1 MFSAAAPITRL
12 GSRKIGEVSGSPP
25 GFRTGDHLP
34 LGELI
39 VSGPMAVPEDLPA
52 AVSLI
57 DIAPTIASAFGIE
70 LKDVDGRAVPALAGQ
85 AVVRAKSA

>member
-1 MFSAAAPITRL
+1 MSCRFLPTLVCLALTATAGSLAASSSA
-12 GSRKIGEVSGSPP
+12 PP
-25 GFRTGDHLP
+25 PALP
-34 LGELI
+34 
-39 VSGPMAVPEDLPA
+39 LPA